1 LLLTSV
7 WNRKDHLFTSILGFN
22 KDKFLPSKTLWL
34 ISDYALFIFVNSS
47 KWLDLLANL
56 LNDHREI
63 GPHSGLVSVLADQIS
78 VYAWAQIDKHP
89 HGVREPAELQC
100 QFKTCHAIRTTK
112 LKFINGQ
119 GNVIQNSANYHRGE
133 AVFDCSRCGSRSRCK
148 GCLPDVMFPEDLP
161 VRSGWLDMARVA
173 HWRINEARA

>member
-1 LLLTSV
+1 
-7 WNRKDHLFTSILGFN
+7 LGFN

-34 ISDYALFIFVNSS
+34 ISDYALFIFVNGS

-56 LNDHREI
+56 LNDHCKI
-63 GPHSGLVSVLADQIS
+63 GLHSGLVLVLAKRIS
-78 VYAWAQIDKHP
+78 VYAWVQIDKRP

-100 QFKTCHAIRTTK
+100 QSKPCRAIGTTK

-119 GNVIQNSANYHRGE
+119 GNVIQNLANYHRGE
-133 AVFDCSRCGSRSRCK
+133 AVFNCLRCGSRFKCK
-148 GCLPDVMFPEDLP
+148 GRLPEVMFPEDLP

-173 HWRINEARA
+173 HWRINKARA